1 MIVYFEGVDG
11 SGKSTIIRKL
21 QEEFGYDVV
30 TPPQSMYNKSQE
42 CVSWEYF
49 ASEYDN
55 KIILCD
61 RGFISEFVY
70 RLVDD
75 EVTFLTLELFARLL
89 TNCKIV
95 HCISPT
101 SFTDA
106 QERGEDNIV
115 TFEQHKRIEQL
126 YFDTMSMINKFTK
139 IPILTFDWHN
149 QNTSDVIKFIN
160 SNKEKL

>member
-11 SGKSTIIRKL
+11 SGKSTIIKKL
-21 QEEFGYDVV
+21 QDEFGYDVV
-30 TPPQSMYNKSQE
+30 TPPQRTDDKRKEYIA
-42 CVSWEYF
+42 WEDFISSYK
-49 ASEYDN
+49 D
-55 KIILCD
+55 KVVLCD

-70 RLVDD
+70 RLVDYKI
-75 EVTFLTLELFARLL
+75 TFLTLELFVKLL

-139 IPILTFDWHN
+139 MPILTFDWHN
-149 QNTSDVIKFIN
+149 QSMSDVIKFIN
-160 SNKEKL
+160 CNKEKL